1 MDETRVKVVVAVSHV
16 GVMVTRRLLDVV
28 AGLIVVSLTVGNDVI
43 RDRNRGI
50 IVGDIIFIVIHV
62 TQFNLLIVGD
72 ILMNCRGRFRS
83 LDVGVLS
90 LSLRGLSGVQR
101 SWKFFVSC
109 SHELVASGNG
119 HLRATLSLGFRGHRF
134 FINSMVS
141 VTADE
146 RSRSSWV
153 EARWASDQDGAVIR
167 DRPLINLVRSVV

>member
-1 MDETRVKVVVAVSHV
+1 MII
-16 GVMVTRRLLDVV
+16 RRLLDVV
-28 AGLIVVSLTVGNDVI
+28 AGLIVVSLSVGNDV

-50 IVGDIIFIVIHV
+50 IVGDI
-62 TQFNLLIVGD
+62 LR
-72 ILMNCRGRFRS
+72 NCRGGFS
-83 LDVGVLS
+83 NLDVGVLS

-134 FINSMVS
+134 FINSVVS

-146 RSRSSWV
+146 RRRSSRV